1 MNKALYMLFIACAG
15 IITSCADDAFYIST
29 VDMKHN
35 FWQKGEETTYD
46 LQIADT
52 TTCYDIALHLR
63 NNESYPWTNIYVI
76 YSIEDTTGILKNDTT
91 MCNLFDITGRPT
103 GNGLSNV
110 KENTIVLWD
119 DYMFPHG
126 GKYEVKVSH
135 GMRNVEL
142 PGIASLT
149 LRVVKNDTIR

>member
-1 MNKALYMLFIACAG
+1 MNKTLYMLFIACAG
-15 IITSCADDAFYIST
+15 IFTSCADDAFYVST

-35 FWQKGEETTYD
+35 FWQRGESTSYEIEIT
-46 LQIADT
+46 DT
-52 TTCYDIALHLR
+52 TVCYDIALHLR

-76 YSIEDTTGILKNDTT
+76 SSIEDTTGTLERDTT

-103 GNGLSNV
+103 GHGLSNV
-110 KENTIVLWD
+110 KENTIVLWE

-126 GKYEVKVSH
+126 GEYEVKVSH

-149 LRVVKNDTIR
+149 LRIVKNDTIR